1 MLLEEEERE
10 CCSALKERRKKAHR
24 TNTHTHTHT
33 LRRRETC
40 RQTDTQTEANET
52 RLTRTDRVRS
62 SERDRG
68 RGRKREREREGGRER
83 KRYQLWSSATTHRV
97 AIQLSSSKLGKTRR
111 NPSINT
117 SASKLKA
124 RFILLFSLLLCLF
137 VFPYSGSNSKT
148 SFSRYPNPRQTD
160 SYRSLFFLS

>member
-1 MLLEEEERE
+1 MLFCVERT
-10 CCSALKERRKKAHR
+10 KEKGTQNEH
-24 TNTHTHTHT
+24 THTHTHT
-33 LRRRETC
+33 AEKRDL
-40 RQTDTQTEANET
+40 QTD
-52 RLTRTDRVRS
+52 RHTDRGKRNQTHTHRQS
-62 SERDRG
+62 QRE
-68 RGRKREREREGGRER
+68 KEREREREGGRER